1 MTLLLTKSRAKAL
14 WVSAMAS
21 SATDTIA
28 VPPARA
34 GHRTNFDDEWVS
46 PLFGDEEDVFP
57 MTYPEEIRT
66 PARGE
71 SRTGQISADNTGVA
85 SNESVP
91 ELPYSQTPTTTPGTS
106 STDGQSPTLTDSPES
121 STDPGPVGN
130 RRRIT
135 GKRAPEGYYAVA
147 CEAQPAFKKRKGNC
161 KILERRGFDRHIDR
175 DTEQAKRV
183 TDRLHHTIRRCLA
196 KQLKADEPTM
206 NKEARRKR
214 AAETWTNASPRDRVA
229 LIQKV
234 LMDPDLT
241 NEEKE
246 LLEHHQFK
254 GVAAKARDAHLMAKA
269 VMCTYFDP
277 WLQIRSDELD
287 HLDQEQLT
295 AAVGKLP
302 ATNEKVTKL
311 KELIG
316 ELVKTRSA
324 DKFSWSLEI
333 CMDTYRKS
341 YADTKTIKLHVHLVL
356 EVRDGKF
363 MRFNNVKMALRIGSI
378 MPGHVKGMQD
388 PQTSKKTK
396 CAAAMHYYVQMPKVG
411 LVGGDTN
418 HRAYTQ
424 FLVNPRWITGYIQS
438 QKLSLETAKKVIVFL
453 L

>member
-1 MTLLLTKSRAKAL
+1 
-14 WVSAMAS
+14 MAS

-71 SRTGQISADNTGVA
+71 SRAGQISTDNTGVA

-175 DTEQAKRV
+175 DIEEAKRV

-196 KQLKADEPTM
+196 KLLKADEPTM

-214 AAETWTNASPRDRVA
+214 AAETWSNASARDRVA

-234 LMDPDLT
+234 LMDPDLS

-254 GVAAKARDAHLMAKA
+254 GVAAKERDAFLKAKA

-295 AAVGKLP
+295 AAVRKLP

-316 ELVKTRSA
+316 ELVKTRQA

-333 CMDTYRKS
+333 CMDTYRSS

-363 MRFNNVKMALRIGSI
+363 MRFNNVKLALRVGS
-378 MPGHVKGMQD
+378 MSPGHVKGMQD
-388 PQTSKKTK
+388 PQTSNKTK

-438 QKLSLETAKKVIVFL
+438 QKLSLETAKKVILFYCNV
-453 L
+453 